1 MRIVITVDG
10 GRDGSAELRRWL
22 TAEPRL
28 RGRIRL
34 DTQPPPPGAM
44 GSGAMDALIAILE
57 PGGVATVF
65 AGAVVAWATSRR
77 SSQTIT
83 VTRPDGTQ
91 ISIESTQVRAD
102 AAQAAELVER
112 LAATITDPPA
122 PEHRAE
128 PDSATPPRP

>member
-10 GRDGSAELRRWL
+10 GRDGNAELRRWL
-22 TAEPRL
+22 TAEARL

-34 DTQPPPPGAM
+34 DTRTPPPGAM
-44 GSGAMDALIAILE
+44 GGGAMDALIAILE

-65 AGAVVAWATSRR
+65 AGAVVAWAASRR

-91 ISIESTQVRAD
+91 ISIESTQVKAS

-112 LAATITDPPA
+112 LAATVTDPPA
-122 PEHRAE
+122 PEHRAG
-128 PDSATPPRP
+128 PDGAAPPGP

>member
-10 GRDGSAELRRWL
+10 GRDGGAELRRWL
-22 TAEPRL
+22 TAEPQL

-44 GSGAMDALIAILE
+44 GGGAMDALIAILE

-65 AGAVVAWATSRR
+65 AGAVVAWAASRR

-83 VTRPDGTQ
+83 VTKPDGTQ

-102 AAQAAELVER
+102 AAQAADLVER
-112 LAATITDPPA
+112 LAAAVGDPPR
-122 PEHRAE
+122 PEHRRA
-128 PDSATPPRP
+128 PDGAAPPGP